1 MEKCLDDKDANLLP
15 GLLLHEAS
23 LPHFGKN
30 RSLLTLSEGPGP
42 LSIIGLIAAASE
54 SRVLS

>member
-1 MEKCLDDKDANLLP
+1 MGKCLDDKDAHLLP

-23 LPHFGKN
+23 LPRVGKN
-30 RSLLTLSEGPGP
+30 RSLLTLLEGPGP
-42 LSIIGLIAAASE
+42 LSIIGLIAATSE